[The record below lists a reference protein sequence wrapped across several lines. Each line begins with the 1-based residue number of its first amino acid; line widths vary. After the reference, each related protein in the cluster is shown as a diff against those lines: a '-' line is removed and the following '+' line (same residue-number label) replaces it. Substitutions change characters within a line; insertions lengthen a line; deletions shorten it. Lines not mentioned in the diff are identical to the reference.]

1 MRLARLATTGLVTG
15 GLLLG
20 AVACGGDST
29 GSESAGAAPA
39 PAASAPAPAT
49 TPSPAAQIA
58 ALKGTDTAV
67 EVDPAVLQAIT
78 GLGVKVAP
86 TGTGKLTMEYGPTLE
101 FPITGGNVTVYP
113 KGSITPYVQGKIDHE
128 GSGISFTGAGKTL
141 TVQNFVVD
149 PGTSKLMAQVKEMDN
164 AEVPLFDLDGTDL
177 QITMDEQG
185 RAKLDGT
192 KVKLTPEA
200 AQALNTTFGVQ
211 NFMPGMQIGIAHI
224 TAN

>member
-1 MRLARLATTGLVTG
+1 MRLARLATTGLLTG
-15 GLLLG
+15 GLLFG

-29 GSESAGAAPA
+29 GSESSGGSAPSAAAPA
-39 PAASAPAPAT
+39 PSAPAAPQAE
-49 TPSPAAQIA
+49 IA

-67 EVDPAVLQAIT
+67 EVDPTVLEAIT

-101 FPITGGNVTVYP
+101 FPITGGNVKIFDKAAV
-113 KGSITPYVQGKIDHE
+113 TPYVQGTVNHE
-128 GSGISFTGAGKTL
+128 GSGLSFTGAGKTL

-149 PGTSKLMAQVKEMDN
+149 PGTSKLMAQVKEMNN

-177 QITMDEQG
+177 QITMDPEG
-185 RAKLDGT
+185 KAKLDGT

-200 AQALNTTFGVQ
+200 AQALNTTFSVQ
-211 NFMPGMQIGIAHI
+211 AFMPGMQIGIAHI